1 MNIELKPVVFKISN
15 RGELEYYGKVI
26 EVRNEFRFLSNEQ
39 KRDTLITLIN
49 WANDELSNINNNK
62 E

>member
-26 EVRNEFRFLSNEQ
+26 EVRNEFRYLSNEQ

-49 WANDELSNINNNK
+49 WANDELNTINK
-62 E
+62 VE